1 MDATEIRRLT
11 ELAARAAGIPITR
24 TPAWAHYSEPEDDW
38 NPAHDDGD
46 SFGLMCDLG
55 IDVVFGLTRPCVKAV
70 ALGAPRIEEDCTP
83 ETRREAARLA
93 VLRAAAALG
102 ELTEGGS

>member
-70 ALGAPRIEEDCTP
+70 VLGAPRIEEDFTP
-83 ETRREAARLA
+83 ETRRAAARLA

-102 ELTEGGS
+102 EQMEGES